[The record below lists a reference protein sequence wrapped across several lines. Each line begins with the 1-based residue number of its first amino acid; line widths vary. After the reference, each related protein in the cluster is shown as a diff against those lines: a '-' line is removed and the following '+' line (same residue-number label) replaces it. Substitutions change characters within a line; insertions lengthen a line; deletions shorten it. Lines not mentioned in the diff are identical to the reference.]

1 MGDDDDNVMH
11 ETYEV
16 SDKFAWQ
23 ICIQQLYVE
32 LIEADISLHLSLRLK
47 SWALYNSISEK
58 TEFKITKL
66 SHSPIHWAPL
76 GVDQGPL
83 FYVGKYASPPPLPIW
98 L

>member
-47 SWALYNSISEK
+47 SWALYN
-58 TEFKITKL
+58 
-66 SHSPIHWAPL
+66 
-76 GVDQGPL
+76 
-83 FYVGKYASPPPLPIW
+83 
-98 L
+98 